1 MTRRPRSRPT
11 VCCAR
16 RDVRRRYGR
25 STSRKICILDP
36 DGDIVRHLRAAGN
49 IDRHPGW
56 ACYHTELYVFR
67 HDGHEY
73 GIVGCAVG
81 AALAVLVAEELFVSG
96 CQFLVSMTSARQIL
110 PVQAPPYSRTYL
122 KIEVASRLAINAE

>member
-1 MTRRPRSRPT
+1 M
-11 VCCAR
+11 
-16 RDVRRRYGR
+16 
-25 STSRKICILDP
+25 
-36 DGDIVRHLRAAGN
+36 RHLRAAGN